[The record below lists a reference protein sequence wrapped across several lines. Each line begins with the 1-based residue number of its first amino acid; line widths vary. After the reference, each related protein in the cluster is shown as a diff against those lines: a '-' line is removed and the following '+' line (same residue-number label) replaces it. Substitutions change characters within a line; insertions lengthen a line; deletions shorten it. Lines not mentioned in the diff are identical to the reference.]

1 MLIFTF
7 VLTGTLTVHKTH
19 KHSTLAQ
26 NLDRRT
32 FHFLFETDTL
42 GFKVLKIE
50 KLLSLDASI
59 AAHSVLCL
67 IVKCN

>member
-1 MLIFTF
+1 M
-7 VLTGTLTVHKTH
+7 LTGTLTVHKTH

-26 NLDRRT
+26 NLDWRT
-32 FHFLFETDTL
+32 FHFLFEIDNV
-42 GFKVLKIE
+42 GFKVLRIE

-67 IVKCN
+67 S